1 MATSNRK
8 PKALLD
14 AEKEI
19 ERLKKELAGI
29 TSSKDMWYKEAQ
41 TKIEELEGLHNIL
54 TDLGIRE
61 YKDETQRYNRL
72 PLTVRLFA
80 WAMRTSERVAK

>member
-1 MATSNRK
+1 MATNNRK

-19 ERLKKELAGI
+19 ERLKKELASA
-29 TSSKDMWYKEAQ
+29 TQSKDLWYKDAQ
-41 TKIEELEGLHNIL
+41 EKGIIIDGIHDVL

-61 YKDETQRYNRL
+61 YKDETQRYNKINL
-72 PLTVRLFA
+72 AVRLFA
-80 WAMRTSERVAK
+80 WAMSLANKDK

>member
-41 TKIEELEGLHNIL
+41 AKIEELEGLHNIL

-80 WAMRTSERVAK
+80 WAMRNSERVAK